1 MEKTSKL
8 KLWKILLYILGGAFI
23 GVANGLFGGG
33 GGMLCVPLL
42 LLAGLKNQEA
52 QATAI
57 LIMAPISIASVVV
70 YYSNGYIDWLMA
82 LYVGLGSIVGGIIG
96 AFALKKFSNIVLQ
109 YIFAVVML
117 VAGLKLLF

>member
-8 KLWKILLYILGGAFI
+8 KFWEILLYILGGAFI

-57 LIMAPISIASVVV
+57 LIMAPISIASVIV

>member
-8 KLWKILLYILGGAFI
+8 KFWKILLYILGGAFI

-42 LLAGLKNQEA
+42 LLEGLKNQEA